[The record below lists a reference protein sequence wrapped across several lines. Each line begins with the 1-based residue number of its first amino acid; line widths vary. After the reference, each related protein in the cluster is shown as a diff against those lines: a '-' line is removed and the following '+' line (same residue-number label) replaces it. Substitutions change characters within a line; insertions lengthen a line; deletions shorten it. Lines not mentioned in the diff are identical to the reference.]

1 MQSSTT
7 KNCPCQGAT
16 LVRFVQPIIL
26 STLSRGPSHGHLL
39 LEKIACTRLWGGSPP
54 DPAGVYRTL
63 RGMEQRGLIS
73 SRQTVGMGR
82 GPARRLF
89 ALTPAGELCCRKW
102 LCTLRQYRLGLDEVI
117 SFLEEMCSV

>member
-1 MQSSTT
+1 MQASTA
-7 KNCPCQGAT
+7 KSCPCQGDT

-26 STLSRGPSHGHLL
+26 SALRRGPSHGHLL
-39 LEKIACTRLWGGSPP
+39 LEEIARTRLWGGSPP

-63 RGMEQRGLIS
+63 REMERRGLIS
-73 SRQTVGMGR
+73 SRQTTGAGR

-117 SFLEEMCSV
+117 SFLEEMGEV